1 VFTRDSARDGRAAK
15 LAKHALSHAAAQ
27 TARVSLVA
35 MSVPRSDA
43 AFCRAHVTW
52 ECALV
57 FLRDDE
63 VDYLEEDEE
72 LRHDPS
78 FDRDTNTTVCMAC

>member
-1 VFTRDSARDGRAAK
+1 
-15 LAKHALSHAAAQ
+15 
-27 TARVSLVA
+27 